1 MESQRKFQLGLFD
14 DIGGST
20 EFTIVLGED
29 VGTDDVIEEIF
40 DQDRAV
46 SATCFVPVED
56 SKRYGPI
63 FSQTRRRK

>member
-1 MESQRKFQLGLFD
+1 MESQSKFQLGLFD

-20 EFTIVLGED
+20 EFTIVLRED

-46 SATCFVPVED
+46 SATCFVPKG
-56 SKRYGPI
+56 SKRYEPI
-63 FSQTRRRK
+63 VSQMRRRK

>member
-40 DQDRAV
+40 DQDWAV
-46 SATCFVPVED
+46 SATCFVPED
-56 SKRYGPI
+56 SKRYEPI